1 MTRQKI
7 VSWVG
12 YCFAVAS
19 HYSGMDRLYRRLAG
33 GGLVVLML
41 HRVRD
46 EPDPYPLSMSMA
58 SLVKLVD
65 WLRSRGALVS
75 LDDGL
80 LALAEPGPAQT
91 GYALTFDDG
100 YRDNLQVTG
109 GALAGVPAVV
119 YLATG
124 HVGGEPIWAYQL
136 THAIGARTRHHLDLA
151 DLGLG
156 HFDLADPIDQE
167 RAYSLLP
174 PRLKQLSQ
182 QQLEQCIQ
190 QIEEQLRP
198 QETPEDCREM
208 LSWHDVRTLAAH
220 GISIGGHTRTHL
232 LLSQADEATASD
244 EIHDSH
250 ARIRREL
257 GVAPRHFAYP
267 NGTPD
272 DFGERD
278 VRLVREA
285 GFVSAATTVEGVNRV
300 GTDPYHLRRYNV
312 HEARYRAP
320 SGRLSKALFLSDTSG
335 LLSWVKTRMR
345 A

>member
-7 VSWVG
+7 VAWLG

-19 HYSGMDRLYRRLAG
+19 HYSGMDLVYRKLSG

-46 EPDPYPLSMSMA
+46 EHDPYPLSMSSG
-58 SLVKLVD
+58 SLLQLVD
-65 WLRSRGALVS
+65 WLRSRDALVS
-75 LDDGL
+75 LDEGL
-80 LALAEPGPAQT
+80 LALAEPRAEHT
-91 GYALTFDDG
+91 AYALTFDDG
-100 YRDNLQVTG
+100 YRDNLRVTQ

-136 THAIGARTRHHLDLA
+136 THAIAARTCHHLDMA

-156 HFDLADPIDQE
+156 HFDLADPIDQQ

-182 QQLEQCIQ
+182 EELEQCIQ
-190 QIEEQLRP
+190 RIEQQLQP
-198 QETPEDCREM
+198 DATPDDCREM
-208 LSWHDVRTLAAH
+208 LSWHDVRTLAAN
-220 GISIGGHTRTHL
+220 GISIGGHTRSHL
-232 LLSQADEATASD
+232 LLSQADEATARD

-250 ARIRREL
+250 AHIRREL

-267 NGTPD
+267 NGTPE

-278 VRLVREA
+278 ARLVREA
-285 GFVSAATTVEGVNRV
+285 GFVSAATTVEGVNRF
-300 GTDPYHLRRYNV
+300 GTDPYRLRRYNV
-312 HEARYRAP
+312 HEARYRGP

>member
-7 VSWVG
+7 VSWLG
-12 YCFAVAS
+12 YCFAVVS
-19 HYSGMDRLYRRLAG
+19 HYSGVDLVYRKCAG

-46 EPDPYPLSMSMA
+46 EHDPYPLSMSTA

-65 WLRSRGALVS
+65 WLRSRNALVS
-75 LDDGL
+75 LDEGL
-80 LALAEPGPAQT
+80 VALAESHPART

-100 YRDNLQVTG
+100 YRDNLQVTQ

-136 THAIGARTRHHLDLA
+136 THAIAARTRHHLDMA

-174 PRLKQLSQ
+174 PRLKQLPQ
-182 QQLEQCIQ
+182 EQLEQRIQ
-190 QIEEQLRP
+190 QIQEQLRP
-198 QETPEDCREM
+198 DATPEDCREM
-208 LSWHDVRTLAAH
+208 LSWPDVRTLVAH
-220 GISIGGHTRTHL
+220 GISIGGHTRSHV
-232 LLSQADEATASD
+232 LLSQTDDATAKD
-244 EIHDSH
+244 EIHGSH
-250 ARIRREL
+250 AHIRREL

-267 NGTPD
+267 NGTLE

-278 VRLVREA
+278 ALLVREA

-300 GTDPYHLRRYNV
+300 DTDPYQLRRYNV